1 MSFTVEIEYKPSY
14 HKKVNSK
21 LAVIALEKAMNE
33 VLSELYDVLTEQVKV
48 KTGYL
53 RDSHSH
59 EAKVESDKVIGYVK
73 NSAPY
78 WIYVQFGTY
87 KMRADPWITRSITLV
102 QPHAFLGKKF
112 QYFYGK
118 L

>member
-1 MSFTVEIEYKPSY
+1 MEIEYKPSY
-14 HKKVNSK
+14 HKKVNPK
-21 LAVIALEKAMNE
+21 RAVQAMKKAMDE
-33 VLSELYDVLTEQVKV
+33 VLAELYDVLTAQVKV

-59 EAKVESDKVIGYVK
+59 EAKVENDKVIGYVK
-73 NSAPY
+73 NSAKY
-78 WIYVQFGTY
+78 WIYVQVGTY
-87 KMRADPWITRSITLV
+87 KMRADPWVTRSITLV

-118 L
+118 M